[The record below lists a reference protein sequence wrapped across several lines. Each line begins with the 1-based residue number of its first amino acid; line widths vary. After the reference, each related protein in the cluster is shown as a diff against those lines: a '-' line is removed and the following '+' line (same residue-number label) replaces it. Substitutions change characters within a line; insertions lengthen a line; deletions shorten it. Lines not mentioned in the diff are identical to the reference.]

1 MKNTVRTVTIAIDTN
16 EIKRE
21 VYAESACIALMTQE
35 SERPEIITD
44 DNRKLMRVYIGE
56 ALVEFASRFC
66 AFIDSSLLNLDSED
80 EILQIPMLIPEST
93 RLSLQMIRR
102 LIEKII
108 SSAVLAMC
116 YETNSELSQT
126 ITERR
131 NSSIARLL
139 VALIGI

>member
-66 AFIDSSLLNLDSED
+66 AFIDGSLLNLDSED

-93 RLSLQMIRR
+93 RLSLQ
-102 LIEKII
+102 II

>member
-1 MKNTVRTVTIAIDTN
+1 
-16 EIKRE
+16 
-21 VYAESACIALMTQE
+21 
-35 SERPEIITD
+35 
-44 DNRKLMRVYIGE
+44 
-56 ALVEFASRFC
+56 
-66 AFIDSSLLNLDSED
+66 
-80 EILQIPMLIPEST
+80 MLIPEST